1 MKKQITNMSK
11 ESKIRPRK
19 HLGQNFLI
27 DRSILEVIVNAAKLT
42 KDDLVLE
49 IGAGTGTLTE
59 ALSRDAGHVV
69 AVEIDERLVSLLR
82 QKFFQY
88 PDVEIVKGDFL
99 QLNLTEL
106 TASSTLISEKSKV
119 VANLPYY
126 ITSPI
131 ILELF
136 RHAELFERLVV
147 LVQKE
152 VAERIVA
159 APGSKRYGAFSVAVQ
174 YHADPEI
181 MAIVPPEAFWPQ
193 PKVDSAVVKMMIR
206 EAPRVK
212 TVDEEKLREEEKFDG
227 YYAIVTSEWKKT
239 DEEIIEIYRG
249 LWRIEEAFKVTK
261 SDLETRPVYLSRND
275 HIQAHFLICF
285 VALVI
290 ARLLQLRLGNK
301 YTIPKIVESLN
312 KASGSL
318 LEENWYVFNH
328 TDEITEAITETL
340 GIDLSRK
347 YLRLGDI
354 KKLLGATKKA

>member
-1 MKKQITNMSK
+1 MSK

-27 DRSILEVIVNAAKLT
+27 DRSILEVIVNAAQLT

-212 TVDEEKLREEEKFDG
+212 TVDEGIFFAVVRGGFAKRRKTILRALSMAGKTYPELASVKEDSIRRILAEVGVD
-227 YYAIVTSEWKKT
+227 SE
-239 DEEIIEIYRG
+239 R
-249 LWRIEEAFKVTK
+249 RA
-261 SDLETRPVYLSRND
+261 ETLS
-275 HIQAHFLICF
+275 
-285 VALVI
+285 
-290 ARLLQLRLGNK
+290 
-301 YTIPKIVESLN
+301 
-312 KASGSL
+312 
-318 LEENWYVFNH
+318 LEEFGRIA
-328 TDEITEAITETL
+328 DAIALER
-340 GIDLSRK
+340 GELSQGEK
-347 YLRLGDI
+347 HDVH
-354 KKLLGATKKA
+354 

>member
-1 MKKQITNMSK
+1 MKQRIKNLSK

-27 DRSILEVIVNAAKLT
+27 DHGILEVIVNAAQLT

-59 ALSRDAGHVV
+59 TLSREAGHVI
-69 AVEIDERLVSLLR
+69 AVEIDDRLVSLLR
-82 QKFFQY
+82 QRFFQY
-88 PDVEIVKGDFL
+88 PNVEIVKGDFL

-181 MAIVPPEAFWPQ
+181 MAIAPPEAFWPQ
-193 PKVDSAVVKMMIR
+193 PKVDSCVVKMLIR
-206 EAPRVK
+206 ETPRVK
-212 TVDEEKLREEEKFDG
+212 TVDEGIFFAVVRGGFAKRRKTIFRALSMAGKTFPELVSVKEDDIRRILAEVGVNSQRRAETISLEEFGRIAD
-227 YYAIVTSEWKKT
+227 AIVLE
-239 DEEIIEIYRG
+239 RG
-249 LWRIEEAFKVTK
+249 
-261 SDLETRPVYLSRND
+261 
-275 HIQAHFLICF
+275 
-285 VALVI
+285 
-290 ARLLQLRLGNK
+290 
-301 YTIPKIVESLN
+301 
-312 KASGSL
+312 
-318 LEENWYVFNH
+318 
-328 TDEITEAITETL
+328 
-340 GIDLSRK
+340 DLSQ
-347 YLRLGDI
+347 GD
-354 KKLLGATKKA
+354 KHDVHKSLKG

>member
-1 MKKQITNMSK
+1 MKQRIKNLSK

-27 DRSILEVIVNAAKLT
+27 DHGILEVIVNAAQLT

-59 ALSRDAGHVV
+59 TLSREAGHVI
-69 AVEIDERLVSLLR
+69 AVEIDDRLVSLLR
-82 QKFFQY
+82 QRFFQY
-88 PDVEIVKGDFL
+88 PNVEIVKGDFL

-193 PKVDSAVVKMMIR
+193 PKVDSCVVKMLIR
-206 EAPRVK
+206 ETPRVK
-212 TVDEEKLREEEKFDG
+212 TVDEGIFFAVVRGGFAKRRKTILRALSMAGKTFPELVSVKEDDIRRILAEVGVNSQRRAETISLEEFGRIAD
-227 YYAIVTSEWKKT
+227 AIVLE
-239 DEEIIEIYRG
+239 RG
-249 LWRIEEAFKVTK
+249 
-261 SDLETRPVYLSRND
+261 
-275 HIQAHFLICF
+275 
-285 VALVI
+285 
-290 ARLLQLRLGNK
+290 
-301 YTIPKIVESLN
+301 
-312 KASGSL
+312 
-318 LEENWYVFNH
+318 
-328 TDEITEAITETL
+328 
-340 GIDLSRK
+340 DLSQ
-347 YLRLGDI
+347 GD
-354 KKLLGATKKA
+354 KHDVHKSLEG

>member
-131 ILELF
+131 IL
-136 RHAELFERLVV
+136 
-147 LVQKE
+147 
-152 VAERIVA
+152 
-159 APGSKRYGAFSVAVQ
+159 G
-174 YHADPEI
+174 
-181 MAIVPPEAFWPQ
+181 
-193 PKVDSAVVKMMIR
+193 
-206 EAPRVK
+206 
-212 TVDEEKLREEEKFDG
+212 
-227 YYAIVTSEWKKT
+227 
-239 DEEIIEIYRG
+239 
-249 LWRIEEAFKVTK
+249 
-261 SDLETRPVYLSRND
+261 
-275 HIQAHFLICF
+275 FL
-285 VALVI
+285 
-290 ARLLQLRLGNK
+290 Q
-301 YTIPKIVESLN
+301 
-312 KASGSL
+312 
-318 LEENWYVFNH
+318 
-328 TDEITEAITETL
+328 
-340 GIDLSRK
+340 
-347 YLRLGDI
+347 
-354 KKLLGATKKA
+354 

>member
-27 DRSILEVIVNAAKLT
+27 DRSILEVIVNAAQLT

-49 IGAGTGTLTE
+49 IGVGTGTLTE

-212 TVDEEKLREEEKFDG
+212 TVDEGIFFAVVRGGFAKRRKTILRALSMAGKTYPELASVKEDSIRRILAEVGVD
-227 YYAIVTSEWKKT
+227 SE
-239 DEEIIEIYRG
+239 R
-249 LWRIEEAFKVTK
+249 RA
-261 SDLETRPVYLSRND
+261 ETLS
-275 HIQAHFLICF
+275 
-285 VALVI
+285 
-290 ARLLQLRLGNK
+290 
-301 YTIPKIVESLN
+301 
-312 KASGSL
+312 
-318 LEENWYVFNH
+318 LEEFGRIA
-328 TDEITEAITETL
+328 DAIALER
-340 GIDLSRK
+340 GELSQGEK
-347 YLRLGDI
+347 HDVH
-354 KKLLGATKKA
+354 

>member
-27 DRSILEVIVNAAKLT
+27 DRSILEGIVNAAKLT
-42 KDDLVLE
+42 KEDLGLE

-212 TVDEEKLREEEKFDG
+212 TVDEGIFFAVVRGGFAKRRKTILRALSMAGKTYPELASVKEDSIRRILAEVGVD
-227 YYAIVTSEWKKT
+227 SE
-239 DEEIIEIYRG
+239 R
-249 LWRIEEAFKVTK
+249 RA
-261 SDLETRPVYLSRND
+261 ETLS
-275 HIQAHFLICF
+275 
-285 VALVI
+285 
-290 ARLLQLRLGNK
+290 
-301 YTIPKIVESLN
+301 
-312 KASGSL
+312 
-318 LEENWYVFNH
+318 LEEFGRIA
-328 TDEITEAITETL
+328 DAIALER
-340 GIDLSRK
+340 GELSQGEK
-347 YLRLGDI
+347 HDVH
-354 KKLLGATKKA
+354 

>member
-27 DRSILEVIVNAAKLT
+27 DRSILEVIVNAAQLT

-212 TVDEEKLREEEKFDG
+212 TVDEGIFFAVVRGGFAKRRKTILRALSMAGKTYPELASVKEDSIRRILAEVGVD
-227 YYAIVTSEWKKT
+227 SE
-239 DEEIIEIYRG
+239 R
-249 LWRIEEAFKVTK
+249 RA
-261 SDLETRPVYLSRND
+261 ETLS
-275 HIQAHFLICF
+275 
-285 VALVI
+285 
-290 ARLLQLRLGNK
+290 
-301 YTIPKIVESLN
+301 
-312 KASGSL
+312 
-318 LEENWYVFNH
+318 LEEFGRIA
-328 TDEITEAITETL
+328 DAIALER
-340 GIDLSRK
+340 GELSQGEK
-347 YLRLGDI
+347 HDVH
-354 KKLLGATKKA
+354 